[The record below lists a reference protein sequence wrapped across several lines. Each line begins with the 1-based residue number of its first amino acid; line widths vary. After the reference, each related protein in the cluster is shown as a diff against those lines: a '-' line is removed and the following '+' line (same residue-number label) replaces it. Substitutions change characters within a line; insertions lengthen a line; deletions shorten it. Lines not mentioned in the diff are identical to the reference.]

1 MDKQI
6 RGEWLK
12 LDIDAS
18 ENNPQVSSGCYE
30 CGRTIN
36 MEGVADWWLERR
48 EKELLLIISEIKKLK
63 AGEAGSET
71 PEEAGGVLSKGV
83 EDLMVMVKNLL

>member
-6 RGEWLK
+6 REEWLK
-12 LDIDAS
+12 LNIDSS
-18 ENNPQVSSGCYE
+18 EDSSNVTIGCYE

-48 EKELLLIISEIKKLK
+48 EKELLSIISEIQKIK
-63 AGEAGSET
+63 AGEAGSESV
-71 PEEAGGVLSKGV
+71 EEAGGVLSGGV
-83 EDLMVMVKNLL
+83 DSLMVMVKNLL